1 MRPPSLRLLFAA
13 SLILGLAGSARVA
26 AADHPAPRTLTYA
39 DAAGF
44 RDFLNPAISRDGR
57 WLAVLEMPQEGD
69 GEVVVRAVDSDR
81 VWRVP
86 AGSTPPPA
94 FPRVSS
100 PNEKPPAAA
109 HPGFSFTGDGHFLI
123 VQAQPTAAEQAAAR
137 IDPAK
142 PKPTRTLRVLDL
154 ATGRIK
160 EIVRVKSYQVSTRSG
175 AILACLVEAE
185 PAAKKSDKPA
195 KDEPPA
201 GDSLLVRDLTGG
213 SQQTLPRVTDYML
226 SRDGHVLV
234 FVVPGTE
241 ASPGGL
247 RTLDPTQKEAAIDLT
262 TGKAKLS
269 RLTWNRTQTQLAY
282 LSEESS
288 DHDQP
293 PERRIQLWTR
303 GEKAVRPLV
312 GPGTA
317 GVPAGLIVS
326 DKAALA
332 FTPDG
337 RKLLLGVAPL
347 PPKKF
352 TPPADPE
359 DRVTADLWSTNDDLI
374 QPRQEVRASLDR
386 DRSYRAVVDLVSG
399 AYTQIGTAEMPDVL
413 ISSDATRAL
422 AIDYRPYYRMRDY
435 AGTFGDI
442 YLLDLA
448 TGGRRLVLKQ
458 LRGGTGDE
466 GEVSLQLS
474 TDGRWATYY
483 REKQW
488 HVLDLTTGQS
498 HPLTAGLPV
507 AFYNELHDEPEP
519 VPAAGFGGWT
529 ADNQSVLLYDRY
541 DLWQVFPDGRPALNL
556 THGYG
561 RAHKMVLRLQDF
573 SVHEDGDLPRGVN
586 LALPL
591 VVRGEEEATR
601 ATGYLRFAGTGEP
614 QRLLWRDCSYNY
626 IGRALAADRLL
637 LTASRFDE
645 FPDVWVTDSTLATPR
660 RVTDGQA
667 QLRPFKWGHAELISY
682 KNSAGLPLQAALFLP
697 ADFDPHKKY
706 PLIVYTYER
715 LSQIVHRFFPPTAGS
730 NISFPIYA
738 SNGYIIMLADLAYMD
753 GHPGPSALDC
763 INAALDAVEARG
775 FVNEKAIGFQ
785 GSSWGGYTAAY
796 LLTHSDRFAALSGGA
811 IVSNMTSA
819 YGGIRAYSGQPRLF
833 QYEQSQSRIGPPL
846 SDAPE
851 LYLENS
857 PLFAVKNARAPF
869 LLLHNDRD
877 GAVPFEQAVEFYLSL
892 RRHNKPVWFFNY
904 REEGHGLQRLAN
916 RKDYSKRMWQ
926 FFDHFLRGAPAPEWL
941 EKGIPYL
948 DRDEEKVRF
957 NAQP

>member
-1 MRPPSLRLLFAA
+1 MRLPSLRTFFAA
-13 SLILGLAGSARVA
+13 SLLLGFAGSARSF
-26 AADHPAPRTLTYA
+26 AADAPAPRTLTYA
-39 DAAGF
+39 DAAAF
-44 RDFLNPAISRDGR
+44 RDYLNPTLSRDGR
-57 WLAVLEMPQEGD
+57 WLAVLEMPQEGN
-69 GEVVVRAVDSDR
+69 GEVVVRAIESDR

-86 AGSTPPPA
+86 AGCTPPPA
-94 FPRVSS
+94 FPRASS

-109 HPGFSFTGDGHFLI
+109 HPAFSFTGDGRFLI
-123 VQAQPTAAEQAAAR
+123 VHAQTTAAEQAAAR

-142 PKPTRTLRVLDL
+142 PKPTRILRVLDL
-154 ATGRIK
+154 ATGK
-160 EIVRVKSYQVSTRSG
+160 VQEIARVKSYQLSARAG
-175 AILACLVEAE
+175 AVLACLVEAA
-185 PAAKKSDKPA
+185 PAEKKDAKA
-195 KDEPPA
+195 TAE
-201 GDSLLVRDLTGG
+201 DSLLVHDLAGG
-213 SQQTLPRVTDYML
+213 LQQTLPHVADYTL
-226 SRDGHVLV
+226 SRDGRTLV
-234 FVVPGTE
+234 FVVPAKD
-241 ASPGGL
+241 ASPGTLGA
-247 RTLDPTQKEAAIDLT
+247 LDPTQKSVPVVLA
-262 TGKAKLS
+262 TGKTKLS
-269 RLTWNRTQTQLAY
+269 KLTWDRTQTQIVY
-282 LSEESS
+282 LSEESGTG
-288 DHDQP
+288 DQP
-293 PERRIQLWTR
+293 PHRNIQLWRR
-303 GEKAVRPLV
+303 GEKTVRALV

-337 RKLLLGVAPL
+337 KKLLLGVAPP

-352 TPPADPE
+352 TPPVDPE
-359 DRVTADLWSTNDDLI
+359 DRVSADLWSAGDDLI
-374 QPRQEVRASLDR
+374 QPRQEVRAGLDR
-386 DRSYRAVVDLVSG
+386 DRSYRAVVDLASG
-399 AYTQIGTAEMPDVL
+399 AYTQIGTAAMPDVL
-413 ISSDATRAL
+413 VSSDATRAL

-435 AGTFGDI
+435 SGTYGDV

-448 TGGRRLVLKQ
+448 NGGSRRVLTQ

-474 TDGRWATYY
+474 TDGHWATYY
-483 REKQW
+483 QEKQW
-488 HVLDLTTGQS
+488 HVLDLGTGETRT
-498 HPLTAGLPV
+498 LTDRLPV

-519 VPAAGFGGWT
+519 ATAAGFGGWA

-541 DLWQVFPDGRPALNL
+541 DLWQVFLDDRPAQNL

-561 RAHKMVLRLQDF
+561 RAHRMVLRLQDF
-573 SVHEDGDLPRGVN
+573 SVREDDDLPRGVN
-586 LALPL
+586 LTAPFI
-591 VVRGEEEATR
+591 VRGEEETTR
-601 ATGYLRFAGTGEP
+601 ATGFLRFEGAGEP
-614 QRLLWRDCSYNY
+614 RKLLWRDCNY
-626 IGRALAADRLL
+626 TYAGRAPAADRLM
-637 LTASRFDE
+637 LTATRFDE
-645 FPDVWVTDSTLATPR
+645 FPDVWVTDSAFAPPR
-660 RVTDGQA
+660 RITDGQA
-667 QLRPFKWGHAELISY
+667 QLKPFKWGHGELISY
-682 KNSAGLPLQAALFLP
+682 KNSAGVPLQAALFLP
-697 ADFDPHKKY
+697 PDFDPHKKY

-715 LSQIVHRFFPPTAGS
+715 LSQIVHRFFGPTAGS

-738 SNGYIIMLADLAYMD
+738 SNGYIIMLADLAYTD
-753 GHPGPSALDC
+753 GHPGACALDC

-819 YGGIRAYSGQPRLF
+819 YGGIRNYSGQARLF

-877 GAVPFEQAVEFYLSL
+877 GAVPFGQAVEFYLSL

-904 REEGHGLQRLAN
+904 RDEGHGLQRLAN

-926 FFDHFLRGAPAPEWL
+926 FFDHFLRGAPAPAWL

-957 NAQP
+957 NAAP

>member
-1 MRPPSLRLLFAA
+1 MRPCLPRCLAVLSFLFVTA
-13 SLILGLAGSARVA
+13 LPSARA
-26 AADHPAPRTLTYA
+26 AATPPPRALTYA

-44 RDFLNPAISRDGR
+44 RDLVNPTISRDGR
-57 WLAVLEMPQEGD
+57 WLAALEMPQEGD
-69 GEVVVRAVDSDR
+69 GEIVVRALDSNR

-86 AGSTPPPA
+86 AGATPPPA
-94 FPRVSS
+94 FPRTPSL
-100 PNEKPPAAA
+100 NEKPPAAA
-109 HPGFSFTGDGHFLI
+109 NPSFSFTGDGHFL
-123 VQAQPTAAEQAAAR
+123 VVHAQPTAAEQAEVR
-137 IDPAK
+137 IHSDK
-142 PKPTRTLRVLDL
+142 PKPTRTLRVLNL
-154 ATGRIK
+154 ATGKIE
-160 EIVRVKSYQVSTRSG
+160 EIARVKSYQLSARSD
-175 AILACLVEAE
+175 AILACLVEIAPAE
-185 PAAKKSDKPA
+185 KKDAKVAAV
-195 KDEPPA
+195 E
-201 GDSLLVRDLTGG
+201 DSLLVHNLASDH
-213 SQQTLPRVTDYML
+213 QQTLPHVTDYTL
-226 SRDGHVLV
+226 SRDGRALV
-234 FVVPGTE
+234 FVVPGKD
-241 ASPGGL
+241 ASPG
-247 RTLDPTQKEAAIDLT
+247 TLSVIDPTQKSTPVVLAS
-262 TGKAKLS
+262 GKAKWS
-269 RLTWNRTQTQLAY
+269 KLTWDLTQTQLAY

-288 DHDQP
+288 TGDQP
-293 PERRIQLWTR
+293 PHRSIQLWRR
-303 GEKAVRPLV
+303 GEKTVRPLV

-317 GVPAGLIVS
+317 GMPADLIVS

-337 RKLLLGVAPL
+337 KKLLLGVAPP

-352 TPPADPE
+352 TPPGDPE
-359 DRVTADLWSTNDDLI
+359 DRVTADLWSANDNLI
-374 QPRQEVRASLDR
+374 QPRQEVRATVDR
-386 DRSYRAVVDLVSG
+386 DRSFRAVVDLASG

-422 AIDYRPYYRMRDY
+422 AIDYRPYYRLRDY
-435 AGTFGDI
+435 EGTYGDI

-448 TGGRRLVLKQ
+448 SGSRRKVLTK

-474 TDGRWATYY
+474 TDGRWATFY

-498 HPLTAGLPV
+498 HDLTTGLPV

-519 VPAAGFGGWT
+519 VTAAGFGGWA

-541 DLWQVFPDGRPALNL
+541 DLWQVFPDGRPAQNL

-561 RAHKMVLRLQDF
+561 RAHQMVLRLQDF

-586 LALPL
+586 FTAPFI
-591 VVRGEEEATR
+591 VRGEEETTR
-601 ATGYLRFAGTGEP
+601 ATGFLRFTGPGEP
-614 QRLLWRDCSYNY
+614 QKLLWRDCNY
-626 IGRALAADRLL
+626 TYLGRAPGADRLM

-645 FPDVWVTDSTLATPR
+645 FPDVWVTDSAFAAPR
-660 RVTDGQA
+660 RITDGQA
-667 QLRPFKWGHAELISY
+667 QLKPFKWGHAELISY
-682 KNSAGLPLQAALFLP
+682 KNSAGVPLQAALFLP
-697 ADFDPHKKY
+697 PDFDPHKKY

-715 LSQIVHRFFPPTAGS
+715 LSQIVHRFFGPTAGS

-738 SNGYIIMLADLAYMD
+738 SNGYIIMLADLAYTD
-753 GHPGPSALDC
+753 GHPGACALDC
-763 INAALDAVEARG
+763 INAALDTVEARG

-796 LLTHSDRFAALSGGA
+796 LLTHSDRFAALAGGA

-833 QYEQSQSRIGPPL
+833 QYEQSQSRIGVPL

-892 RRHNKPVWFFNY
+892 RRHDKPVWFFNY
-904 REEGHGLQRLAN
+904 RDEGHGLQRLAN